1 MIMKGCAENMAKIM
15 VEVDVNLREFADSL
29 IREYRLAK
37 KPVLRMYF
45 RDKVDMSIIKNN
57 TEGIRRYL
65 RAAGIGSVIAKN
77 NAGYESFVL
86 VPQVLSGCVT
96 VGKLHKAK

>member
-1 MIMKGCAENMAKIM
+1 MMMKGCANMAKITI
-15 VEVDVNLREFADSL
+15 EVDVNLREFADSL

-37 KPVLRMYF
+37 KPVLRIYF
-45 RDKVDMSIIKNN
+45 KDKVDMGIVKNN

-77 NAGYESFVL
+77 HTGDESFVL
-86 VPQVLSGCVT
+86 VPRVLSGCVT
-96 VGKLHKAK
+96 LVKLHKIK